1 MSLVANDLCKNFGEA
16 RVIRGV
22 SFEIEDGQFVSLVG
36 KSGSG
41 KSTLLYL
48 LSSLDFPSS
57 GSVRIDGRELTGMDS
72 QELHGFRNRRMGF
85 VFQFHY
91 LLPEFTAIENVLMP
105 ALKAGEVEAH
115 RPEAERLL
123 REFDLGGHMH
133 HYPSQ
138 LSGGQAQRVAL
149 IRSVIMQPRFLF
161 ADEPTGALD
170 SKNAGIIGDLFR
182 RINAEMNTTIICV
195 THDPDFAALAPRQ
208 VRLVDGTLQD

>member
-105 ALKAGEVEAH
+105 ALKAGEVEAR